1 MNPLLPLGILV
12 LTLLY
17 PGQSSGQQEPA
28 LQQARQLI
36 EDLAAGHAQ
45 AAYERFDPSL
55 QAALPQ
61 QRLAQAWESLEKSY
75 GKFVRIATV
84 EQKSAAAAIAQVVAT
99 CEFQHGR
106 LEALVTI
113 HDGRIAGLMFRPV
126 AGPDTWTAPAY
137 VRPETFREVAVTVV
151 TDRWQLPGMLTL
163 PAGPGPFPAVVLV
176 HGSGPQD
183 ADETVGTAK
192 PFKDLAWGLAS
203 RGIAVLR
210 YVKRTRAYGAAS
222 AADPMRLTVQ
232 EETVDDAVSAL
243 RLLAGRREVDASRI
257 FLLGHSL
264 GATLAPRIARRSA
277 GVRLAGLILLAGAV
291 TPIERLALDQIRR
304 LAAEGAL
311 PREQASAEV
320 AATEQAVAQIESPDL
335 KPDAQIRFLGALTPA
350 SYWLDLRG
358 YDPAAELAQL
368 KVPALL
374 LQGTA
379 DRQVPAS
386 ELALWTARL
395 DGRSDVQARLLPGLN
410 HFFATAD
417 PLTGSAPVHVDASVV
432 EIIANWI
439 LKTNTGRQP

>member
-1 MNPLLPLGILV
+1 MNAVVPLGLLA

-17 PGQSSGQQEPA
+17 SVQVPAQEEPA

-36 EDLAAGHAQ
+36 KDLAAGRVQ

-55 QAALPQ
+55 QAALPP
-61 QRLAQAWESLEKSY
+61 QRLAQAWEALEKSS
-75 GKFVRIATV
+75 GKFVRMAGV
-84 EQKSAAAAIAQVVAT
+84 EQKSAPAAAIVQVVVQ
-99 CEFQHGR
+99 CEFEHGR

-113 HDGRIAGLMFRPV
+113 HDGKIVGLLFRPL
-126 AGPDTWTAPAY
+126 AASAAWTAPAY
-137 VRPETFREVAVTVV
+137 ARPETFYEVAVNVV
-151 TDRWQLPGMLTL
+151 TDRWQLPGTLTL
-163 PAGPGPFPAVVLV
+163 PAGSGPFPAVVLV

-183 ADETVGTAK
+183 ADETVGAAK

-203 RGIAVLR
+203 LGIAVLR

-243 RLLAGRREVDASRI
+243 RLLASRREVDPGRI

-264 GATLAPRIARRSA
+264 GATLAPRIARRTTE
-277 GVRLAGLILLAGAV
+277 VHLAGLILLAGAV
-291 TPIERLALDQIRR
+291 TPIERLALDQVRR

-311 PREQASAEV
+311 PHDQASAEV
-320 AATEQAVAQIESPDL
+320 AAAEQAVAQIESPEL
-335 KPDAQIRFLGALTPA
+335 KPDAQIRFLGSMTPA

-358 YDPAAELAQL
+358 YDPAAELARL
-368 KVPALL
+368 KLPVLL
-374 LQGTA
+374 LQGTG

-386 ELALWTARL
+386 ELTLWTKRL

-410 HFFATAD
+410 HFFAAAD

-439 LKTNTGRQP
+439 LKTTTGR